1 MKILVPVDGSDA
13 STRALKHAI
22 ALCKAFRTGK
32 LVVVAVDDSLF
43 PGAERKMGA
52 EATAAHHA
60 ENFARMSAPARKL
73 LGGSTA
79 KADFVELVGDVADGI
94 LETAAGKKVD
104 LVVMGSRGA
113 GGIKGALL
121 GSVSQKVLT
130 DTRVP
135 VTIVH

>member
-1 MKILVPVDGSDA
+1 MRILVPVDGSEI
-13 STRALKHAI
+13 STRAFQHAVR
-22 ALCKAFRTGK
+22 LCKAFRSGK

-52 EATAAHHA
+52 EATQAHHA
-60 ENFARMSAPARKL
+60 ANFERMLAPAREL
-73 LGGSTA
+73 LGDGRI
-79 KADFVELVGDVADGI
+79 KAEFVELVGDVAQCI
-94 LETAAGKKVD
+94 LDTAREKQADVI
-104 LVVMGSRGA
+104 VMGSRGA

-130 DTRVP
+130 DTKLP

>member
-1 MKILVPVDGSDA
+1 MKILVPVDGSDT
-13 STRALKHAI
+13 STRALRHAV

-32 LVVVAVDDSLF
+32 LLVVAVDDSLF
-43 PGAERKMGA
+43 PGAGRKLGA

-60 ENFARMSAPARKL
+60 ENFGRMLAPARKL
-73 LGGSTA
+73 LGGGAA
-79 KADFVELVGDVADGI
+79 KADFIELVGDVAQGI
-94 LETAAGKKVD
+94 LDTAAGRKVD
-104 LVVMGSRGA
+104 LIVMGSRGA

-130 DTRVP
+130 DTPVP